1 MTETLSETAANLIPS
16 LDREGAQHPAA
27 LGIAPWPGSSFVT
40 ERDSSLVI
48 TRVLLDDGDAEVVD
62 LPRKGRPRVWCP
74 FCGRKGKYRK
84 RVHASSF
91 TDHFAHRSGE
101 VCRPEDLSLALH
113 RRAIALLV
121 EWLGAQRRAGAGVPV
136 QVDCRRC
143 ETGLGVD
150 LAGPGTWTEERVEV
164 RVDWGESYRVP
175 DILLVREG
183 VPVAVIEVAHT
194 SLVDE
199 ERRADLME
207 QGVPGVELDAW
218 PVVEALTAGRGL
230 PSLRQHWGLEQAPRD
245 FHVCGRCREVP
256 EEVELVARLVD
267 SGERR
272 RPGFD
277 GAAEVGRVLGLRKGV
292 GLRAV
297 VARPEELRAA
307 DVAGAER
314 FASGASIDES
324 ELCALAEG
332 ALGWSLQGEL
342 GEGGLLELLR
352 QPVEAVVRRL
362 RELRGDEDWRPPGPE
377 GWIDD
382 WAGPYRRAVE
392 LDHWLEH
399 GHVISR
405 GRLLVMTLED
415 PRAAAGH
422 TAWTL
427 EELEEALREQDRAL
441 LGAAAGE
448 LSLPEGAVRPVLR
461 RLCQEGSLV
470 CCREDRGRVLLAS
483 ERMVGPLKSAARRIV
498 GDWGGLARTGPGQW
512 VSTAAPSALPLGPGG
527 GQWSTEQAA
536 ALRVAATMRMAVIT
550 GGPGTGKT
558 TLIRAI
564 VEQGEGPWVVLAP
577 TWKAVARVRES
588 LGPMLG
594 SGLDISILTVARFV
608 SLTTGEL
615 PKGQK
620 RDDPKSGWAK
630 GRHLLVDEAG
640 FLDTRTFSLLVQG
653 AGPARQLLLVGDPDQ
668 LPSIGAGAVLRD
680 LVAWGEL
687 PHVALQRVH
696 RSGVETGIPGLA
708 AELLRGRLAGEGPG
722 VWIEDV
728 GKEALVGRVLDCYA
742 GARAR
747 VGVQEAR
754 VVTPVNWVRH
764 KVNTLA
770 QARFNRTGERIGPRV
785 RVGDPVILNRS
796 AGGIEKGELAVVVG
810 AEGAEAAVLQ
820 VAGRGRVAVA
830 VAVNAVELAY
840 ALTIHKAQGS
850 EWREV
855 VVAVPPTRRAGFLSR
870 QMLYTAVTRARDRV
884 AVLGPRWVLERA
896 AREDAVGV
904 RKTVLRHVLEAT
916 VDRSTGM

>member
-1 MTETLSETAANLIPS
+1 MTETLSTTATNHIPS
-16 LDREGAQHPAA
+16 LEREGAQHPAA
-27 LGIAPWPGSSFVT
+27 LGIAPWPESSFVT
-40 ERDSSLVI
+40 ERGSSLVI
-48 TRVLLDDGDAEVVD
+48 TRVLLDDGDAAVVD

-74 FCGRKGKYRK
+74 FCGREGVYRK
-84 RVHASSF
+84 RVNASSF
-91 TDHFAHRSGE
+91 TEHFAHRNGQ

-113 RRAIALLV
+113 RRAIELLV
-121 EWLGAQRRAGAGVPV
+121 EWLGAQRQAGEGVAV

-143 ETGLGVD
+143 KQGLGVD
-150 LAGPGTWTEERVEV
+150 LVGPGTWTEERVEV

-175 DILLVREG
+175 DILMVREG

-199 ERRADLME
+199 ERRADLLS

-230 PSLRQHWGLEQAPRD
+230 PSLRQHWGLERAPRD
-245 FHVCGRCREVP
+245 FHVCRRCRKVP

-277 GAAEVGRVLGLRKGV
+277 GAAEVGRVLELREGV

-297 VARPEELRAA
+297 VARPEKLRVV
-307 DVAGAER
+307 DVDGAER
-314 FASGASIDES
+314 FADRARIDES
-324 ELCALAEG
+324 QLWALAEG
-332 ALGWSLQGEL
+332 ALGWSLGGERGEGEL
-342 GEGGLLELLR
+342 LKLLR

-362 RELRGDEDWRPPGPE
+362 RERRSEEDWRPPGA
-377 GWIDD
+377 GRWIDD
-382 WAGPYRRAVE
+382 WAVPYRRAVE
-392 LDHWLEH
+392 LDHWL
-399 GHVISR
+399 GHRHVNSR

-415 PRAAAGH
+415 ARASAGH

-427 EELEEALREQDRAL
+427 DQLEAALVERDRAL

-448 LSLPEGAVRPVLR
+448 LALPEGAVRPVLR

-470 CCREDRGRVLLAS
+470 CCREDGGSVLLAS
-483 ERMVGPLKSAARRIV
+483 ERLVGPLRSAARQIV
-498 GDWGGLARTGPGQW
+498 EDWGGLARTKHGQR
-512 VSTAAPSALPLGPGG
+512 VSTAAPAALPPVPGG
-527 GQWSTEQAA
+527 GQWSTEQGE
-536 ALRVAATMRMAVIT
+536 ALRMAATMRMAVIT

-588 LGPMLG
+588 LGSVFE
-594 SGLDISILTVARFV
+594 SGLEVEILTVARFV
-608 SLTTGEL
+608 SLTTGVL

-620 RDDPKSGWAK
+620 RDDPKPGWAK
-630 GRHLLVDEAG
+630 GRRILVDEAG
-640 FLDTRTFSLLVQG
+640 FLDTHTFSLLVQG

-668 LPSIGAGAVLRD
+668 LPSIGPGAVLRD

-696 RSGVETGIPGLA
+696 RSSVETGIPGLA

-722 VWIEDV
+722 VWMEDV
-728 GKEALVGRVLDCYA
+728 GKEALVGRVLDWYA

-747 VGVQEAR
+747 VGVHEAR

-770 QARFNRTGERIGPRV
+770 QARFNRTGERVGPRV

-796 AGGIEKGELAVVVG
+796 AEGIQKGELAVVVG
-810 AEGAEAAVLQ
+810 AEGAGSAVLM
-820 VAGRGRVAVA
+820 VAGRGRLAVA
-830 VAVNAVELAY
+830 VSAVELAY

-850 EWREV
+850 EWKEV

-896 AREDAVGV
+896 AREDAVGG
-904 RKTVLRHVLEAT
+904 RMTVLRHVLEAT
-916 VDRSTGM
+916 AGRSTGW